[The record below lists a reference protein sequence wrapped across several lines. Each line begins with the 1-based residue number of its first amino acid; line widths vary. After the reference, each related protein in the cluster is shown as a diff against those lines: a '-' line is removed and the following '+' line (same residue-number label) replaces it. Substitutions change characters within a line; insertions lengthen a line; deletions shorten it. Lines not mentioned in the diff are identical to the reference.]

1 MWGDTDKLEI
11 TWGQE
16 DIPETGG
23 KFRGAGATGT
33 WEEPTPL
40 GGTLVEFGKGLI
52 SSELGVAKGVVGTV
66 EAAVKQEKTI
76 MIPSLGYQQ
85 VGLGLPE
92 EHVIPT
98 TLRKAKAKIV
108 SAQERF
114 AMTHGG
120 TGAWAG
126 RVIGEAIPYM
136 ANAMAGGYAIGPVG
150 AAAVGF
156 VIEGDNAYDE
166 AIRTGAPEGQA
177 QRERVIVGSINAAI
191 EALQIGRL
199 MKFQQAGKHS
209 IRNFVRLAR
218 DKAFKRMF
226 TTGKQF
232 GADIL
237 HHSVVEGFEEFLQEG
252 VSVSVPALF
261 RGEYPKKE
269 DGTIDW
275 WAIGERLGEA
285 ALGGFVASGILGAG
299 GRVQMGGKTISQPT
313 PIKEEQYVWDRRD
326 KDPEGHFIKDKE
338 TRENLPPV
346 PEGHLRLFRGEHPT
360 AQKDIYAPSE
370 KWKSELGKQYKGQE
384 RDLGAGGWFTPD
396 FSNALSYAATQGPGS
411 QVVYTDLPMD
421 IANRF
426 ATKTPDTDVW
436 TGISKTKEYFIPDLR
451 VPGISQSVPE
461 AMDMGELLGFG
472 HAIPEVLGMQTEE
485 RRAYME
491 SLTGKRSM
499 ADMNPQELEDYMW
512 QLHKDADEAGV
523 DLNRLAQEFQ
533 PVKELNKQLQSLKR
547 YKKPLSR
554 GALRRRSSILKMA
567 DKIGGA
573 EQSYLLN
580 QDRMKN
586 LTRMLDGYKDDG
598 PLSRLIQEPMKVA
611 TVKAK
616 DNANELMFSL
626 RESAA
631 ERGIDLGK
639 MFKRKAKP
647 EVVKDFPLSDGE
659 AIGIYYLAQ
668 NPKARKDIDAMFKE
682 DNVDSDAAIKSIQE
696 YVEKDDDLMFVYRSH
711 RAYFDTMGP
720 RFFDTVDQL
729 DIKGVVKEENYITML
744 LNKGNEEGTAD
755 ILQEFT
761 SQFGLPIPGKKHI
774 KERTGAIRDINL
786 DIFSIT
792 GQASRSLERFI
803 NVAPV
808 AKKVNDLI
816 ENPKFKRNLNAATKD
831 QGVKVFKRWLADSAR
846 GTSDYNTTGV
856 ERVIKKMRRNAI
868 IYTLG
873 AKVITV
879 MPKQAISLSNA
890 VAKRPAMLPAILK
903 TVNVMADPRVAK
915 QLEERARTKS
925 SLVRNRSWE
934 RDLRAIYNDKN
945 VKKFFEGKSL
955 SPISMR
961 PISWMD
967 RKTVTTV
974 WNSAYDLALADG
986 LEEKQAIKYADDIV
1000 ETTQPMADATD
1011 LPGYFRGGIAEKTFT
1026 TFMNQRNQNW
1036 QALRHDILGEYRAG
1050 KISKSMAMYRFLFSQ
1065 VLPSMML
1072 GMITRGR
1079 LPKDAKEMG
1088 LDLASYM
1095 ITPLIFG
1102 GRFIYNLATG
1112 EWDPIK
1118 SEVSTIPARG
1128 PEEIV
1133 RGVSAAKRGDIR
1145 GAIEHGI
1152 GTVGAFTGKIPQQ
1165 ALTTAGGAIDLMIG
1179 ETDDYK
1185 RLIYSKY
1192 MLEKYD
1198 EKEPA
1203 VGGPTRRVPIRKVPR

>member
-1 MWGDTDKLEI
+1 MAYEDWQKENQQAGGFDKWYAGHASRLRLDPNPDDPQHFYDYRAAYAAGAEPDYKTKHWPSEFKTEGHPRMVVGGVNTKTGKPDGFK
-11 TWGQE
+11 TWKAE
-16 DIPETGG
+16 SVPEAGG

-33 WEEPTPL
+33 WEEPTLL
-40 GGTLVEFGKGLI
+40 GGTLKEFGKGLI
-52 SSELGVAKGVVGTV
+52 SSELGVAKATVGT
-66 EAAVKQEKTI
+66 
-76 MIPSLGYQQ
+76 
-85 VGLGLPE
+85 
-92 EHVIPT
+92 
-98 TLRKAKAKIV
+98 AKAATELMRKIPAIDIAYRGV
-108 SAQERF
+108 EKITGKTFKEEQAKMKANIASVQERF
-114 AMTHGG
+114 AMTHDG

-136 ANAMAGGYAIGPVG
+136 ANAMAGGYAVGPVG

-156 VIEGDNAYDE
+156 TIEGDNAYDA
-166 AIRTGAPEGQA
+166 AITTGAPEGQA

-199 MKFQQAGKHS
+199 MKFHQAGKHS
-209 IRNFVRLAR
+209 IKGFIQLVK
-218 DKAFKRMF
+218 DKAYKQMF

-237 HHSVVEGFEEFLQEG
+237 KLSIENAIEGFSQEG
-252 VSVSVPALF
+252 VSIGVPALF

-269 DGTIDW
+269 DGTIDY
-275 WAIGERLGEA
+275 WALGERLGEA
-285 ALGGFVASGILGAG
+285 ALAEGVAGGVLGTG
-299 GRVQMGGKTISQPT
+299 GRVQMSTKA
-313 PIKEEQYVWDRRD
+313 V
-326 KDPEGHFIKDKE
+326 
-338 TRENLPPV
+338 
-346 PEGHLRLFRGEHPT
+346 
-360 AQKDIYAPSE
+360 SE
-370 KWKSELGKQYKGQE
+370 S
-384 RDLGAGGWFTPD
+384 
-396 FSNALSYAATQGPGS
+396 
-411 QVVYTDLPMD
+411 
-421 IANRF
+421 I
-426 ATKTPDTDVW
+426 
-436 TGISKTKEYFIPDLR
+436 
-451 VPGISQSVPE
+451 PE
-461 AMDMGELLGFG
+461 AVDELELNMFG

-491 SLTGKRSM
+491 ALTGKRSM
-499 ADMNPQELEDYMW
+499 SDMNLQEKEDFMW
-512 QLHKDADEAGV
+512 QLRKDADEAGI
-523 DLNRLAQEFQ
+523 DLNILAQGFQ
-533 PVKELNKQLQSLKR
+533 PAKELNKQLRSLKR
-547 YKKPLSR
+547 YKEPLSR
-554 GALRRRSSILKMA
+554 GAVRRRSSVLKIV
-567 DKIGGA
+567 DKIGELG
-573 EQSYLLN
+573 QSYLLN

-598 PLSRLIQEPMKVA
+598 PLSRLIQEPMKTA

-616 DNANELMFSL
+616 DASNQLMFNL
-626 RESAA
+626 RESAT
-631 ERGIDLGK
+631 ERGIDISK
-639 MFKRKAKP
+639 MTKRKAKP
-647 EVVKDFPLSDGE
+647 EIIKDFPLSDGE
-659 AIGIYYLAQ
+659 AIGIYWLAQ
-668 NPKARKDIDAMFKE
+668 NPKARADIEAMFKE
-682 DNVDSDAAIKSIQE
+682 DNIDPDTAIKSVQE
-696 YVEKDDDLMFVYRSH
+696 YVEKDDDLMYVYRDH

-729 DIKGVVKEENYITML
+729 DLKGVVREENYLTML

-761 SQFGLPIPGKKHI
+761 SQFGLVLPGKKHV

-792 GQASRSLERFI
+792 SQASRSLERFI

-808 AKKVNDLI
+808 AKRVNDLI
-816 ENPKFKRNLNAATKD
+816 ENPKFKRNLNATTKD
-831 QGVKVFKRWLADSAR
+831 QGVKIFKRWLVDSAR

-856 ERVIKKMRRNAI
+856 ERTIKLLRRNAV

-890 VAKRPAMLPAILK
+890 VAKRPAMLPAVLK

-945 VKKFFEGKSL
+945 IRKFFEGKSL

-967 RKTVTTV
+967 RKTVTVV
-974 WNSAYDLALADG
+974 WNSAYDLATADG
-986 LEEKQAIKYADDIV
+986 LEEKQAIKYADDFI

-1050 KISKSMAMYRFLFSQ
+1050 EISKSMVMYRFLFSQ
-1065 VLPSMML
+1065 VLPSVML

-1079 LPKDAKEMG
+1079 LPEDAKEMG

-1112 EWDPIK
+1112 EWDPIT

-1133 RGVSAAKRGDIR
+1133 RGVSAAKRGDVR
-1145 GAIEHGI
+1145 GAVEHGI
-1152 GTVGAFTGKIPQQ
+1152 GAVGAFTGKIPQQ
-1165 ALTTAGGAIDLMIG
+1165 ALTTTGGMIDLMMG

-1192 MLEKYD
+1192 MIEKYG
-1198 EKEPA
+1198 KEEPTTGRA
-1203 VGGPTRRVPIRKVPR
+1203 TRRAPIRKRSPR

>member
-1 MWGDTDKLEI
+1 MADSEWVTI
-11 TWGQE
+11 TEE
-16 DIPETGG
+16 DEWETIAEPVQPIEPEPAPG
-23 KFRGAGATGT
+23 FEPLIDPATSFGVG
-33 WEEPTPL
+33 ELPG
-40 GGTLVEFGKGLI
+40 GGTLAEFGKGII
-52 SSELGVAKGVVGTV
+52 SGELGVAKGLVGTA
-66 EAAVKQEKTI
+66 EAALTMEPPERIRTMGMGRVGTPWA
-76 MIPSLGYQQ
+76 PSK
-85 VGLGLPE
+85 LPTKE
-92 EHVIPT
+92 EQKRAT
-98 TLRKAKAKIV
+98 ASLREVKAKIT

-114 AMTHGG
+114 ARTHGG

-136 ANAMAGGYAIGPVG
+136 ANALAAGYAVGPVG
-150 AAAVGF
+150 AAMVGF
-156 VIEGDNAYDE
+156 AVEGDNAYDE
-166 AIRTGAPEGQA
+166 AIATGAPEGQA

-191 EALQIGRL
+191 EALQITRL

-209 IRNFVRLAR
+209 VRNFIRLAK
-218 DKAFKRMF
+218 DKAYKRMF
-226 TTGKQF
+226 DTGKQF
-232 GADIL
+232 GAEIL
-237 HHSVVEGFEEFLQEG
+237 RHSVEEGLEEFAQEG
-252 VSVSVPALF
+252 VSISVPALF

-269 DGTIDW
+269 DGTIDY
-275 WAIGERLGEA
+275 WALGERLGGA
-285 ALGGFVASGILGAG
+285 ALGGAVAGGVLGGA
-299 GRVQMGGKTISQPT
+299 GRVQIGAKA
-313 PIKEEQYVWDRRD
+313 V
-326 KDPEGHFIKDKE
+326 
-338 TRENLPPV
+338 
-346 PEGHLRLFRGEHPT
+346 
-360 AQKDIYAPSE
+360 SE
-370 KWKSELGKQYKGQE
+370 S
-384 RDLGAGGWFTPD
+384 
-396 FSNALSYAATQGPGS
+396 
-411 QVVYTDLPMD
+411 
-421 IANRF
+421 I
-426 ATKTPDTDVW
+426 
-436 TGISKTKEYFIPDLR
+436 
-451 VPGISQSVPE
+451 PE

-472 HAIPEVLGMQTEE
+472 HAVPEVLGMQTEE

-499 ADMNPQELEDYMW
+499 SDMTPQELEDYMW
-512 QLHKDADEAGV
+512 QLHKDADEAGI
-523 DLNRLAQEFQ
+523 DLNKLAQEFQ

-554 GALRRRSSILKMA
+554 GALRRRSGIMKTA
-567 DKIGGA
+567 DKIGGLG
-573 EQSYLLN
+573 QSYLLN

-586 LTRMLDGYKDDG
+586 LTHMLDGYKADG
-598 PLSRLIQEPMKVA
+598 SLSRLIQEPMKVA

-616 DNANELMFSL
+616 DNANQLMFSL
-626 RESAA
+626 RESAT
-631 ERGIDLGK
+631 ERGIDIGK
-639 MFKRKAKP
+639 MFDIKAKP
-647 EVVKDFPLSDGE
+647 EIVKGFPLSDGE
-659 AIGIYYLAQ
+659 MIGIYYLAQ
-668 NPKARKDIDAMFKE
+668 NPKARADIEAMFKE
-682 DNVDSDAAIKSIQE
+682 DNVDPDTAIKSIQE
-696 YVEKDDDLMFVYRSH
+696 YVEKDDDLMFVYRGH

-761 SQFGLPIPGKKHI
+761 SQFGLTLPGKKHV

-786 DIFSIT
+786 NIFSIT

-808 AKKVNDLI
+808 TKKVNDLI

-831 QGVKVFKRWLADSAR
+831 QGVKIFKRWLADSAR

-856 ERVIKKMRRNAI
+856 ERIIKRLRRNAI

-890 VAKRPAMLPAILK
+890 VAKRPAMLPAVLK
-903 TVNVMADPRVAK
+903 TINVMADPRVAK

-934 RDLRAIYNDKN
+934 RDLRAMWNDKN
-945 VKKFFEGKSL
+945 IRKFFEGKSL

-967 RKTVTTV
+967 RKTVATV
-974 WNSAYDLALADG
+974 WNSAYELALADG
-986 LEEKQAIKYADDIV
+986 LEEKQAIEYADDIV

-1011 LPGYFRGGIAEKTFT
+1011 LPGYFRGGLAEKTFT

-1050 KISKSMAMYRFLFSQ
+1050 EISKSMVMYRFLFSQ
-1065 VLPSMML
+1065 ILPSMML

-1079 LPKDAKEMG
+1079 LPEDAKEMG
-1088 LDLASYM
+1088 SDLASYM

-1118 SEVSTIPARG
+1118 SEISTIPIRG
-1128 PEEIV
+1128 PEEVV
-1133 RGVSAAKRGDIR
+1133 RGVSAAKRGDVR
-1145 GAIEHGI
+1145 GAVEHGI
-1152 GTVGAFTGKIPQQ
+1152 GAVGAFTGKIPQQ
-1165 ALTTAGGAIDLMIG
+1165 ALTTAGGAIDLMMG
-1179 ETDDYK
+1179 ETDDFK

-1192 MLEKYD
+1192 MLEKYG
-1198 EKEPA
+1198 EKEEA
-1203 VGGPTRRVPIRKVPR
+1203 ERGPIRRRPVRRRGPR

>member
-1 MWGDTDKLEI
+1 MANEWVTI
-11 TWGQE
+11 QE
-16 DIPETGG
+16 EDEWETIPETG
-23 KFRGAGATGT
+23 FRGAGATGT
-33 WEEPTPL
+33 WKEPTLL
-40 GGTLVEFGKGLI
+40 GGTVTEFGKGLI
-52 SSELGVAKGVVGTV
+52 SSELGVAKGVVGTAEV
-66 EAAVKQEKTI
+66 LARTRPTWATTPALVSKKEREKAAGQLKEI
-76 MIPSLGYQQ
+76 
-85 VGLGLPE
+85 
-92 EHVIPT
+92 
-98 TLRKAKAKIV
+98 KANIV

-136 ANAMAGGYAIGPVG
+136 ANAMAAGYAVGPVG

-156 VIEGDNAYDE
+156 MVEGDNAYDA
-166 AIRTGAPEGQA
+166 AIATGAPEGQA
-177 QRERVIVGSINAAI
+177 QRERVIVGSINASI
-191 EALQIGRL
+191 EALQIGQL
-199 MKFQQAGKHS
+199 MKFHRAGKYS
-209 IRNFVRLAR
+209 VRGFVQLVK
-218 DKAFKRMF
+218 DKAYKRMF

-232 GADIL
+232 GAEIL
-237 HHSVVEGFEEFLQEG
+237 RHSVEEGLEEALQEG
-252 VSVSVPALF
+252 VSISVPALF

-269 DGTIDW
+269 DGTIDY
-275 WAIGERLGEA
+275 WALGERLGEA
-285 ALGGFVASGILGAG
+285 ALGGAVAGGVLGAG
-299 GRVQMGGKTISQPT
+299 GRIQMGVK
-313 PIKEEQYVWDRRD
+313 V
-326 KDPEGHFIKDKE
+326 
-338 TRENLPPV
+338 
-346 PEGHLRLFRGEHPT
+346 
-360 AQKDIYAPSE
+360 SE
-370 KWKSELGKQYKGQE
+370 S
-384 RDLGAGGWFTPD
+384 
-396 FSNALSYAATQGPGS
+396 
-411 QVVYTDLPMD
+411 
-421 IANRF
+421 I
-426 ATKTPDTDVW
+426 
-436 TGISKTKEYFIPDLR
+436 
-451 VPGISQSVPE
+451 PE
-461 AMDMGELLGFG
+461 AMDEMDLNMYG
-472 HAIPEVLGMQTEE
+472 HALPEVLGMETEE
-485 RRAYME
+485 RRSYME

-499 ADMNPQELEDYMW
+499 ADMNLQEKEDFMW
-512 QLHKDADEAGV
+512 QLRKDADKAEI
-523 DLNRLAQEFQ
+523 DLNKVAQVFQ

-554 GALRRRSSILKMA
+554 GAIRRRSSILKTA
-567 DKIGGA
+567 DKIGKSG
-573 EQSYLLN
+573 QSYLLN

-586 LTRMLDGYKDDG
+586 ICRMLDGYKDDG
-598 PLSRLIQEPMKVA
+598 SLSRIIQEPVKAA
-611 TVKAK
+611 TVRAK
-616 DNANELMFSL
+616 DASNQLMWSL
-626 RESAA
+626 REAA
-631 ERGIDLGK
+631 QEQGIDIGK
-639 MFKRKAKP
+639 MFKKKAKP
-647 EVVKDFPLSDGE
+647 EIVKGFPLSDSE
-659 AIGIYYLAQ
+659 MVGIYYLAQ
-668 NPKARKDIDAMFKE
+668 NPKARADVAALFEEDDIDP
-682 DNVDSDAAIKSIQE
+682 DTAIKSIQE
-696 YVEKDDDLMFVYRSH
+696 YVEKDDDLMFIYRQH
-711 RAYFDTMGP
+711 RTYFDTMGP

-729 DIKGVVKEENYITML
+729 DIKGVVREENYITML

-761 SQFGLPIPGKKHI
+761 SQFGLSLPGKKHI

-792 GQASRSLERFI
+792 AQASRSLERFI

-808 AKKVNDLI
+808 AKRVNDLI

-831 QGVKVFKRWLADSAR
+831 QGVKIFKRWLADSAR

-856 ERVIKKMRRNAI
+856 ERIIKKLRRNAI

-890 VAKRPAMLPAILK
+890 VAKRPAMLSSILK
-903 TVNVMADPRVAK
+903 TINVMADPRVAK

-945 VKKFFEGKSL
+945 IRKFFEGKSL

-1011 LPGYFRGGIAEKTFT
+1011 LPGYFRGGLAEKTFT

-1036 QALRHDILGEYRAG
+1036 QALRHDILGEYKAG
-1050 KISKSMAMYRFLFSQ
+1050 EISKSMVMYRFLFSQ
-1065 VLPSMML
+1065 ILPSVML

-1112 EWDPIK
+1112 EWDPIT
-1118 SEVSTIPARG
+1118 SEISTIPARG

-1133 RGVSAAKRGDIR
+1133 RGVAAAKRGDVR
-1145 GAIEHGI
+1145 GVVEHGI
-1152 GTVGAFTGKIPQQ
+1152 GAVGAFTGKIPQQ
-1165 ALTTAGGAIDLMIG
+1165 ALTTTGGIIDLMIG

-1185 RLIYSKY
+1185 RLIYSPYVIKKY
-1192 MLEKYD
+1192 GE
-1198 EKEPA
+1198 EEPTGRRGK
-1203 VGGPTRRVPIRKVPR
+1203 GGPARRR